1 MIGHD
6 VKIQNKQRHTVKKLL
21 GSALAALLLSATA
34 QADYSNNPGAEAF
47 IKTMVEKH
55 NFDRDW
61 VMAVLKQAEPKQSI
75 LDAMSRPAESVMTW
89 GRYRNIFIQDSRVSQ
104 GVEFWKAHREELAR
118 AEKETGVPASMIV
131 GIIGVE
137 TRFGRNMGSYRVVDA
152 LATLGFDFPRRSK
165 FFLGQ
170 LEEYMLM
177 VREQDI
183 EPFSLKGSY
192 AGAMG
197 YGQFIPSSYRAYA
210 VDFDGD
216 GKIDIV
222 NNTVDAIGSV
232 ANYFKRHGWRSGE
245 PVVASVVLKEGADHS
260 LFNAGLKPVKT
271 VAQLK
276 QAGIASDQKLAPEQK
291 ATAMKLDGE
300 KGDEYWIGLQNF
312 YVITRYNHSAMYA
325 MAAYQ
330 LSQLIAAE
338 MREATES

>member
-1 MIGHD
+1 MIGRN
-6 VKIQNKQRHTVKKLL
+6 VKKQNKQRQIIKKLF
-21 GSALAALLLSATA
+21 GGTVAALLIAATA
-34 QADYSNNPGAEAF
+34 HADYSNHPGSDAF
-47 IKTMVEKH
+47 VKTMVEKH

-61 VMAVLKQAEPKQSI
+61 VLAILKQAEPKQSI

-89 GRYRNIFIQDSRVSQ
+89 GRYRNIFIQDSRIAQ
-104 GVEFWKAHREELAR
+104 GVEFWKEHSEELAR
-118 AEKETGVPASMIV
+118 AEKEYGVPASMIV

-137 TRFGRNMGSYRVVDA
+137 TRFGRNKGSYRVVDA
-152 LATLGFDFPRRSK
+152 LATLGFDFPRRGT

-177 VREQDI
+177 VREQGL

-197 YGQFIPSSYRAYA
+197 FGQFIPSSYRAYA
-210 VDFDGD
+210 VDFDGN
-216 GKIDIV
+216 GQIDIV
-222 NNTVDAIGSV
+222 NSSVDAIGSV
-232 ANYFKRHGWRSGE
+232 ANYFKRHGWKYGE
-245 PVVASVVLKEGADHS
+245 PVVSGAVIKKGVDES
-260 LFNAGLKPVKT
+260 LFNAGLKPEKT
-271 VAQLK
+271 IAELSK
-276 QAGIASDQKLAPEQK
+276 AGIDADHKFAPDLQ

-330 LSQLIAAE
+330 LSQLIAAQ
-338 MREATES
+338 MHEASAS